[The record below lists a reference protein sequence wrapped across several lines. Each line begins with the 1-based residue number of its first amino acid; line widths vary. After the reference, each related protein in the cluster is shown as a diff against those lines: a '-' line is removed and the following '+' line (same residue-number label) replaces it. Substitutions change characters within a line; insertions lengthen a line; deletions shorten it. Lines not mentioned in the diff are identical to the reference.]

1 MDSQVLYGRY
11 EPAKFLGQLGG
22 ALTVIYAAQSEAPQK
37 TSRTALLPL
46 LIVLFLASY
55 AILAMLV
62 LEQGRTIES
71 QRGLLREML
80 KDSNQLAALKSKL
93 ANAEAKRSLEKGAAE
108 AEQKEPDS
116 RSSAA
121 APKGADKDAKRPGKA
136 TRSMKEIP
144 EKPAADLEDVRRST
158 RVI

>member
-1 MDSQVLYGRY
+1 M
-11 EPAKFLGQLGG
+11 
-22 ALTVIYAAQSEAPQK
+22 TVVYAAQSEAPRK

-46 LIVLFLASY
+46 LIVLFLVSY

-80 KDSNQLAALKSKL
+80 RDSNQLAALKSKL
-93 ANAEAKRSLEKGAAE
+93 ANAEAKRSQDKAAAE

-116 RSSAA
+116 GNSVAV
-121 APKGADKDAKRPGKA
+121 PKGTDKDAKRPGKSA
-136 TRSMKEIP
+136 RTLKETP
-144 EKPAADLEDVRRST
+144 QKPAADLEDVRRST

>member
-1 MDSQVLYGRY
+1 
-11 EPAKFLGQLGG
+11 
-22 ALTVIYAAQSEAPQK
+22 LTVIFATQSEAPRK
-37 TSRTALLPL
+37 ASRTALLPL
-46 LIVLFLASY
+46 LIVLFLVSY

-80 KDSNQLAALKSKL
+80 RDSNQLAALKSKL
-93 ANAEAKRSLEKGAAE
+93 ANAEAKRTQDKPAAE
-108 AEQKEPDS
+108 TEQKEPAARNS
-116 RSSAA
+116 VA
-121 APKGADKDAKRPGKA
+121 APKKSEKSAKRSGKS
-136 TRSMKEIP
+136 TKSLKEIP